1 MTSRQRMLAAMRC
14 EETDRV
20 PVTPDVSL
28 MMPARYT
35 GKPFWDVM
43 LNDDP
48 PLWRAHLALQERFGY
63 DMVMNAAPGPSPDDP
78 PTETRIVSKGDEMWV
93 AEAVTHTRR
102 GDLTVRTEYPRAR
115 SPWVVKPLVTD
126 PEGDVD
132 ALLATLT
139 DPWGKDPS
147 HPRQARAAMGDR
159 GVLSVGIPVPLAW
172 WLYSRRDLSV
182 SVLDFYDRL
191 PLVERAMAAFA
202 EWALEYL
209 KAICTQIQ
217 SDLVTFSGSVS
228 SMSVVSPDL
237 YRRYALPFLCEAIE
251 ILHRYGVLAR
261 VHMCGRSCAALD
273 MLVEAGA
280 DVLEPLE
287 SDPGGDV
294 TLRDVKEQYGD
305 RICLKGNVNTFE
317 TLARGTPEQVYAAAR
332 QCIADAGEGG
342 GFILS
347 TGDQVP
353 VDTPEEN
360 FRALIRAAHDP
371 DDSLPDPAQ

>member
-1 MTSRQRMLAAMRC
+1 MTSRQRMLAAMRR
-14 EETDRV
+14 EQTDRV

-63 DMVMNAAPGPSPDDP
+63 DMMLRVAPGLGPDDP
-78 PTETRIVSKGDEMWV
+78 PTETRIVSKGDDMWV
-93 AEAVTHTRR
+93 AETVTHTRQ

-115 SPWVVKPLVTD
+115 SPWVVKPLITD
-126 PEGDVD
+126 PEGEVD
-132 ALLATLT
+132 ALLATLN
-139 DPWGKDPS
+139 DPWAKDPAGAKEI
-147 HPRQARAAMGDR
+147 RQ
-159 GVLSVGIPVPLAW
+159 GVGEKGIVYSGCPVPLAW

-191 PLVERAMAAFA
+191 PLVERAMAAYA

-209 KAICTQIQ
+209 KAICTLLQP
-217 SDLVTFSGSVS
+217 DLLLFGGSVS
-228 SMSVVSPDL
+228 SMSVVSPEL
-237 YRRYALPFLCEAIE
+237 YRRYAFGFLCEAVE
-251 ILHRYGVLAR
+251 IAHSHGAPAG
-261 VHMCGRSCAALD
+261 VHMCGRSGAALG
-273 MLVEAGA
+273 MLVEAGV
-280 DVLEPLE
+280 DLVEPLE
-287 SDPGGDV
+287 SEPGGDV
-294 TLRDVKEQYGD
+294 TLRNVKRQYGD

-332 QCIADAGEGG
+332 QCIADAGAGG

-371 DDSLPDPAQ
+371 AHPAR